1 MNVKAKKQ
9 IKWILFTGII
19 MVIGLLLFK
28 YLPMQIYGKD
38 ILFDAS
44 AHIVGA
50 CFVLYIFWFFVDQ
63 NKNLRIFYAIFSL
76 AILIVIAIQRII
88 TKNHD
93 EYGLILGLII
103 SVIAIVIPRVKEVKR
118 SLKF

>member
-1 MNVKAKKQ
+1 MNLHTKKQ

-19 MVIGLLLFK
+19 MIIGLLLFK
-28 YLPMQIYGKD
+28 YLPMQIYGKE

-44 AHIVGA
+44 AHIVVA
-50 CFVLYIFWFFVDQ
+50 CFILYVFWFFVDQ
-63 NKNLRIFYAIFSL
+63 NKSLRVFYTIFSL
-76 AILIVIAIQRII
+76 VILVIIALQRMV
-88 TKNHD
+88 TENHD

-103 SVIAIVIPRVKEVKR
+103 SVIAIIIPRIKQVKR